1 MPADELAKIKKFI
14 TAPGIF
20 PYIYPIECM
29 ITLIPLGIVFGID
42 YLPLLVVVFIAWA
55 TPMLLSTF
63 KLEKFPSVL
72 IEMIAGYLLGR
83 LFMSYL
89 NPESLFLLDFLAL
102 TGLIFIMFLSGIE
115 INIDQLIGSFPRKIT
130 WRGFLTNP
138 LLSGIAHYMIT
149 LVLSLAGTYLLSK
162 LVYIPNIWFFAI
174 IPTTTFMGIV
184 YPVLKNRGE
193 TRSYFGQTL
202 IITSAVAD
210 VLSILIITITA
221 IYLKFGFHYELLLV
235 LGLLLFSFL
244 VYLLGKKF
252 TGTFFKRISF
262 QQGHAITQ
270 ITVRGA
276 ILLILVFVT
285 IAQLAGPEVVVL
297 GAFICGFV
305 LSFFIKK
312 ERSLLIIKL
321 EGIGFGFF
329 IPIFFIMV
337 GAKFQPANLL
347 EFKGSLFLFLSLLF
361 AFFFIVKILPSFIWM
376 KIFRFRKSMAAGFLL
391 AARLGLVIAA
401 ASVGLEMEAITSGA
415 NASFIIMVLVTCI
428 LSPVMYEIINKKPP
442 VSEDKIVIVG
452 GSSVGV
458 ILARRMKVLN
468 QQALIIEKDSE
479 RYNALKVKGLSVVHG
494 DATDPETYKKI
505 KLSPENYV
513 IVLTGSDEENLA
525 ICQVLRHELHH
536 EKIISK
542 PDRAAIDEQME
553 LLNIETLDARG
564 VLANAIE
571 NLILRPTVHSA
582 LIDTF
587 EHFNVED
594 IIVSSDNVHG
604 KQIMGIP
611 FHKEGMILLV
621 RKSDEIVIPHGDTY
635 LRKGDIVTIFGTESA
650 LTEIRKLLR

>member
-1 MPADELAKIKKFI
+1 M
-14 TAPGIF
+14 TA
-20 PYIYPIECM
+20 
-29 ITLIPLGIVFGID
+29 LIPLGIVFGVD
-42 YLPLLVVVFIAWA
+42 YLPLLVVLFIAWA
-55 TPMLLSTF
+55 TPMILSTI

-72 IEMIAGYLLGR
+72 VEMIAGYLLGR
-83 LFMSYL
+83 LFMTYL

-102 TGLIFIMFLSGIE
+102 TGLIFIMFLSGLE

-130 WRGFLTNP
+130 WRGFATNP
-138 LLSGIAHYMIT
+138 LMSGIAHYMIT
-149 LVLSLAGTYLLSK
+149 LVLSLVGTYLLSK
-162 LVYIPNIWFFAI
+162 LVHIPNIWFFAI

-193 TRSYFGQTL
+193 TRSYYGQTL

-221 IYLKFGFHYELLLV
+221 IYMKFGFHYELLLV
-235 LGLLLFSFL
+235 LGLLLFSL
-244 VYLLGKKF
+244 IVYLLGKKF

-276 ILLILVFVT
+276 ILLILAFVT
-285 IAQLAGPEVVVL
+285 IAQFAGPEVVVL

-347 EFKGSLFLFLSLLF
+347 EFQGSLFLFLSLLF
-361 AFFFIVKILPSFIWM
+361 VFFFLVKILPSFIWM
-376 KIFRFRKSMAAGFLL
+376 NIFRFRKSMAAGFLL

-401 ASVGLEMEAITSGA
+401 ASVGLELGAITSGA

-428 LSPVMYEIINKKPP
+428 FSPVMYEIIYKKPR

-468 QQALIIEKDSE
+468 KQALIIENDPG
-479 RYNALKVKGLSVVHG
+479 RYQEIKAKGITVVQADASDPATYRQIGLSP
-494 DATDPETYKKI
+494 D
-505 KLSPENYV
+505 NYV
-513 IVLTGSDEENLA
+513 VVLTGSDKRNLE
-525 ICQVLRHELHH
+525 ICTMLRHELHH
-536 EKIISK
+536 ENIISK
-542 PDRAAIDEQME
+542 PDNLMMDKQMA

-571 NLILRPTVHSA
+571 MLIMRPTVHSA
-582 LIDTF
+582 LVDTF
-587 EHFNVED
+587 EHFSVED
-594 IIVSSDNVHG
+594 IMVSGDQVHG
-604 KQIMGIP
+604 RQIMEIP

-635 LRKGDIVTIFGTESA
+635 LRKGDIVTAFGTESA
-650 LTEIRKLLR
+650 LLEIKQLLR

>member
-1 MPADELAKIKKFI
+1 MAKIKKFI

-29 ITLIPLGIVFGID
+29 TALIPLGIVFGVD
-42 YLPLLVVVFIAWA
+42 YLPLLVVVLIAWA
-55 TPMLLSTF
+55 TPMILSTF

-72 IEMIAGYLLGR
+72 VEMIAGYLLGR
-83 LFMSYL
+83 LFMTYL

-102 TGLIFIMFLSGIE
+102 TGLIFIMFLSGLE

-130 WRGFLTNP
+130 WRGFTTNP

-193 TRSYFGQTL
+193 TRSYYGQTL
-202 IITSAVAD
+202 IITSAIAD

-221 IYLKFGFHYELLLV
+221 IYMKFGFHYELLLV
-235 LGLLLFSFL
+235 LGLLLFSFI

-276 ILLILVFVT
+276 ILLMLVFVT
-285 IAQLAGPEVVVL
+285 IAQFAGPEVVVL

-312 ERSLLIIKL
+312 EKSLLIIKL

-347 EFKGSLFLFLSLLF
+347 EFQGSLFLFLPLLF

-376 KIFRFRKSMAAGFLL
+376 NIFRFRKSMAAGFLL

-401 ASVGLEMEAITSGA
+401 ASVGLELGAITSGA

-428 LSPVMYEIINKKPP
+428 LSPVMYEIIYKKPR
-442 VSEDKIVIVG
+442 VSKDKIVIVG

-468 QQALIIEKDSE
+468 KQALIIENDPR
-479 RYNALKVKGLSVVHG
+479 RYREIKAKGITVFQA
-494 DATDPETYKKI
+494 DASDPATYRQI
-505 KLSPENYV
+505 GLSPENYV
-513 IVLTGSDEENLA
+513 VVLTGSDQRNLD
-525 ICQVLRHELHH
+525 ICAMLRYELHH
-536 EKIISK
+536 ENIISK
-542 PDRAAIDEQME
+542 PDNLVMDKQMA

-571 NLILRPTVHSA
+571 TLIMRPTIHSA
-582 LIDTF
+582 LVETF
-587 EHFNVED
+587 EHFSVED
-594 IIVSSDNVHG
+594 IMVSGDQVHG
-604 KQIMGIP
+604 KQIMEIP

-621 RKSDEIVIPHGDTY
+621 RKADEIVIPHGDTY
-635 LRKGDIVTIFGTESA
+635 LRKGDIVTAFGTESA
-650 LTEIRKLLR
+650 LLEIKQLLR